1 MSIANI
7 YDSIKSQHALRNV
20 TAEPIYLSGDRAIP
34 GKRAI
39 VLADT
44 GEAISVVS
52 DRYKVVSNE
61 EVMNATLQAIDT
73 AKLDTTDA
81 SASVSF
87 SNRGARTMVRIMLPA
102 YSVLANSTNETKM
115 EIVTLNSYDG
125 AWKYSSRAGGIRL
138 ACLNGQVMGKMI
150 GSYSQFHNQSLN
162 VQRGAENLV
171 RMIGDFSK
179 SQDWFLAMMN
189 RPADEND
196 VRTLGS
202 KLLNLP
208 TVQFDESRAG
218 KRLLA
223 SYDAYAR
230 EMGANAYA
238 VYNTFTDFITHRSRH
253 KSAMASSRLID
264 ENTFSAKVL
273 SSALFH

>member
-1 MSIANI
+1 MSIAAI
-7 YDSIKSQHALRNV
+7 YDSIKSQDALLNV
-20 TAEPIYLSGDRAIP
+20 TAEKIFLADGSPVE

-44 GEAISVVS
+44 GKAISVVS

-61 EVMNATLQAIDT
+61 QIVNATLKAIET

-81 SASVSF
+81 TASVSF

-102 YSVLANSTNETKM
+102 YSVLADANRTNL

-125 AWKYSSRAGGIRL
+125 AWKYTSRAGGIRM
-138 ACLNGQVMGKMI
+138 ACLNGQVFGKMI

-162 VQRGAENLV
+162 VERGAEQLT
-171 RMIGDFSK
+171 RMIGDFTK
-179 SQDWFLAMMN
+179 SEEWFMELMN
-189 RPADEND
+189 RKASAED
-196 VRTLGS
+196 VRTLGA
-202 KLLNLP
+202 KLLNVP

-218 KRLLA
+218 KRLLNTF
-223 SYDAYAR
+223 DAYAR
-230 EMGANAYA
+230 EMGSNAYA
-238 VYNTFTDFITHRSRH
+238 LYNTFTDFITHRTRH
-253 KSAMASSRLID
+253 KSAVASSRLID
-264 ENTFSAKVL
+264 ENAFSAKVL

>member
-7 YDSIKSQHALRNV
+7 YDSIKQQNALRNV
-20 TAEPIYLSGDRAIP
+20 TAEKIFLSDGNPIE

-39 VLADT
+39 VLSDT
-44 GEAISVVS
+44 GKAISVVS

-61 EVMNATLQAIDT
+61 EVMTATLKAIET

-81 SASVSF
+81 TASVSF
-87 SNRGARTMVRIMLPA
+87 SNHGARTMVRIMLPA
-102 YSVLANSTNETKM
+102 YSVLTNTANETKM

-125 AWKYSSRAGGIRL
+125 AWKYSSRAGGIRM

-162 VQRGAENLV
+162 IERGAENLV
-171 RMIGDFSK
+171 RMIGDFSQ
-179 SQDWFLAMMN
+179 SQDWFLAMMK
-189 RPADEND
+189 RSATVDD
-196 VRTLGS
+196 VRRLGA
-202 KLLNLP
+202 KLLNVP
-208 TVQFDESRAG
+208 TVQFEESRAG
-218 KRLLA
+218 KRILA

-238 VYNTFTDFITHRSRH
+238 VYNTFTDFITHRTRH
-253 KSAMASSRLID
+253 KTSVAKSRLYD
-264 ENTFSAKVL
+264 ENAFASKVL
-273 SSALFH
+273 DSELFH

>member
-7 YDSIKSQHALRNV
+7 YDSIKQQNALRNV
-20 TAEPIYLSGDRAIP
+20 TAEKIFLADGNPIE

-44 GEAISVVS
+44 GKAISVVS

-61 EVMNATLQAIDT
+61 EVMTATLKAIET

-81 SASVSF
+81 TATVSF
-87 SNRGARTMVRIMLPA
+87 SNHGARTMVRIMLPA
-102 YSVLANSTNETKM
+102 YSVLTNSTNETKM

-125 AWKYSSRAGGIRL
+125 AWKYSSRAGGIRI

-162 VQRGAENLV
+162 IERGAENLV

-189 RPADEND
+189 RSATVDD
-196 VRTLGS
+196 VRRLGA
-202 KLLNLP
+202 KLLNVP
-208 TVQFDESRAG
+208 TVQFEDSRAG
-218 KRLLA
+218 KRILA

-238 VYNTFTDFITHRSRH
+238 VYNTFTDFITHRTRH
-253 KSAMASSRLID
+253 KTSVAKSRLYD
-264 ENTFSAKVL
+264 ENAFANKVL
-273 SSALFH
+273 DSELFH

>member
-1 MSIANI
+1 MSIVNI

-20 TAEPIYLSGDRAIP
+20 TAQPVFLGDGRP
-34 GKRAI
+34 VQGKKAI

-61 EVMNATLQAIDT
+61 EVMNATLQAIET

-81 SASVSF
+81 TASVSF
-87 SNRGARTMVRIMLPA
+87 SNKGARTMVRIMLPA
-102 YSVLANSTNETKM
+102 YSVLSGTNETKM

-138 ACLNGQVMGKMI
+138 ACMNGQVMGKMI

-189 RPADEND
+189 RKADIDD

-218 KRLLA
+218 KRLL
-223 SYDAYAR
+223 SLYETYAR

-253 KSAMASSRLID
+253 KSAVASSRLID
-264 ENTFSAKVL
+264 ENTFSTKVL
-273 SSALFH
+273 SSNLFH

>member
-7 YDSIKSQHALRNV
+7 YDSIKQQNALRNV
-20 TAEPIYLSGDRAIP
+20 TAEKIFLADGNPIE

-39 VLADT
+39 VLSDT
-44 GEAISVVS
+44 GKAISVVS

-61 EVMNATLQAIDT
+61 EVMTATLKAIET

-81 SASVSF
+81 TASVSF
-87 SNRGARTMVRIMLPA
+87 SNHGARTMVRIMLPA
-102 YSVLANSTNETKM
+102 YSVLTNSANETKM

-125 AWKYSSRAGGIRL
+125 AWKYSSRAGGIRM

-162 VQRGAENLV
+162 IERGAENLV
-171 RMIGDFSK
+171 RMIGDFSQ
-179 SQDWFLAMMN
+179 SQDWFLAMMK
-189 RPADEND
+189 RSATVDD
-196 VRTLGS
+196 VRRLGA
-202 KLLNLP
+202 KLLNVP
-208 TVQFDESRAG
+208 TVQFEESRAG
-218 KRLLA
+218 KRILA

-238 VYNTFTDFITHRSRH
+238 VYNTFTDFITHRTRH
-253 KSAMASSRLID
+253 KTSVAKSRLYD
-264 ENTFSAKVL
+264 ENAFASKVL
-273 SSALFH
+273 DSELFH